1 MEFNEAVSDEEL
13 THLALSGEF
22 SAAFEPGV
30 TPWRGAWGSAPLLV
44 PEWYMPRPTGRR
56 RMRGTGLIVILV
68 IVGFLLVDA
77 FGLCLTSGFLTL
89 A

>member
-1 MEFNEAVSDEEL
+1 MELDDALSDEEL
-13 THLALSGEF
+13 TDLALSGEF
-22 SAAFEPGV
+22 NASCEPGA
-30 TPWRGAWGSAPLLV
+30 TPWRGAWGSPPLLV

-56 RMRGTGLIVILV
+56 RVRGTGLIVVLV

-77 FGLCLTSGFLTL
+77 LGLCLTSGFLTL